1 MLKIRPS
8 KERGYAHHGW
18 LESYHSFSFAEYY
31 DPAHMGFSVLRVIN
45 EDVVAAGAGFGMHP
59 HRDMEIITYML
70 AGELRH
76 QDSMGNTAV
85 IKAGDVQ
92 RMTAGTGVRHSEINA
107 SNDAPVHLLQIWLLP
122 AQVGLPPS
130 YEDRHF
136 SLSEKLNQWCLLVSE
151 DGRDNSLLIHQDVS
165 VFASVMT
172 QGHAL
177 DVNVKQGRKAYLQV
191 ARGELQVRNASL
203 NDVGLSEINLKAG
216 DALLLDNA
224 MSLRLT
230 AEQEAEVLLFD
241 LPNH

>member
-8 KERGYAHHGW
+8 NERGYAHHGW

-107 SNDAPVHLLQIWLLP
+107 SNEAPVHLLQIWLLP
-122 AQVGLPPS
+122 AQAGLPPS

-136 SLSEKLNQWCLLVSE
+136 SLSQKLNQWCLLVSE
-151 DGRDNSLLIHQDVS
+151 DGRDSSLLIHQDVS

-172 QGHAL
+172 QAHAL
-177 DVNVKQGRKAYLQV
+177 DVSVKQGRKAYLQV